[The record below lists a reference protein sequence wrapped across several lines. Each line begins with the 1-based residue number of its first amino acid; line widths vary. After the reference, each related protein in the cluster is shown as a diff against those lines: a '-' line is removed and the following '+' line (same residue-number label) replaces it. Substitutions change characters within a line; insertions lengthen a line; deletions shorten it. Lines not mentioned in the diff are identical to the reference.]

1 MSGVDIALGFLA
13 GVVSCLT
20 PEALL
25 LLPLLPAAAG
35 ARDRLGVIAIAVG
48 LGLAQVL
55 TGTVTSG
62 SGAVFGV
69 EAIWL
74 REIVCGL
81 LVLQGLILM
90 RPSTVE
96 RFTTLTGGLGQVFE
110 SPGGATLNRAFRLLV
125 LALFVGAN
133 WWHPVLAPT
142 LLKANMMAAAGMNTA
157 VAVGMLFVF
166 GMGAAAPWILLGR
179 VVRLGLRGIGAR
191 GLDGMAGKRILGVTF
206 LFVAVLGISGLD
218 ATMAHALNA
227 MLPAWMKK
235 MAVTF

>member
-1 MSGVDIALGFLA
+1 MDIVLGFLA

-25 LLPLLPAAAG
+25 LLPLIPAAAG
-35 ARDRLGVIAIAVG
+35 ARNRLGVIALAVG

-55 TGTVTSG
+55 TGTLTSG

-69 EAIWL
+69 EAIWF
-74 REIVCGL
+74 RQIVCGL

-90 RPSTVE
+90 RASTVE
-96 RFTTLTGGLGQVFE
+96 RFGTLTGGLGRVFE
-110 SPGGATLNRAFRLLV
+110 SPGAAAFNSALRLMV

-133 WWHPVLAPT
+133 WWHPAPAPM
-142 LLKANMMAAAGMNTA
+142 LLKANMMAAARMNTLVA
-157 VAVGMLFVF
+157 VAILFVF
-166 GMGAAAPWILLGR
+166 GMGAAAPWILVGR
-179 VVRLGLRGIGAR
+179 IVRLVLRSVGA
-191 GLDGMAGKRILGVTF
+191 GGMDGMAGMRILGLAF
-206 LFVAVLGISGLD
+206 LVVAVLGISGLD

>member
-1 MSGVDIALGFLA
+1 MDIVLGFLA

-25 LLPLLPAAAG
+25 LLPLIPAAAG
-35 ARDRLGVIAIAVG
+35 ARNRLGVIALAVG

-55 TGTVTSG
+55 TGTLTSG

-69 EAIWL
+69 EAIWF

-90 RPSTVE
+90 RASTVE
-96 RFTTLTGGLGQVFE
+96 RFATFTGGLGRVFA
-110 SPGGATLNRAFRLLV
+110 SPGAAAFNSALRLMV

-133 WWHPVLAPT
+133 WWHPAPAPM
-142 LLKANMMAAAGMNTA
+142 LMKANMMAAARINTIVA
-157 VAVGMLFVF
+157 VAILFVF
-166 GMGAAAPWILLGR
+166 GMGAAAPWILVGR
-179 VVRLGLRGIGAR
+179 VIRLVMRPIGAS
-191 GLDGMAGKRILGVTF
+191 GMEGMAGKRILGLTF
-206 LFVAVLGISGLD
+206 LIVAVLGISGLD
-218 ATMAHALNA
+218 ATLAHSLNA
-227 MLPAWMKK
+227 ILPAWTKK